1 MAIPLALIGMG
12 VDAGMKA
19 QTAYTQNRKAKEL
32 EARAKVRPTL
42 GIPTAL
48 QEKANLAK
56 NMANSSL
63 LPAQGYYENQ
73 LGSSTARAN
82 REIQN
87 TGGSASDIIAGLTQV
102 DANNRAQLSG
112 LAAAGAQN
120 QQQNMGNYGN
130 TLSEVAGQQN
140 EMFDYNQNQPY
151 QSQQLKIQS
160 LRDASNRNLNNAI
173 STGVDT
179 AQTYDTGKQMDDIFG
194 TNYYGGNGEKKIGAR
209 STRPSKTPG
218 TKMFNNVK
226 SSNITGDDGNFIN
239 DYQEQYRGR

>member
-1 MAIPLALIGMG
+1 MAIPLALIGMAA
-12 VDAGMKA
+12 DAGMKA
-19 QTAYTQNRKAKEL
+19 QTAYSQDRQRKQLQA
-32 EARAKVRPTL
+32 AAKVRPIL

-73 LGSSTARAN
+73 LGASTSRAN

-87 TGGSASDIIAGLTQV
+87 TGGSASDVIAGLTQV
-102 DANNRAQLSG
+102 DANNRNQLSA
-112 LAAAGAQN
+112 LAAAGAEN
-120 QQQNMGNYGN
+120 QQQNKASYGN

-160 LRDASNRNLNNAI
+160 LRDSSNRNLNNAI
-173 STGVDT
+173 SSGIDL
-179 AQTYDTGKQMDDIFG
+179 ASNYDTGKQMDDVYG
-194 TNYYGGNGEKKIGAR
+194 TNYYGGNRQVGAR
-209 STRPSKTPG
+209 APRSSRSASGAPSAPNAPQQYSP
-218 TKMFNNVK
+218 MFNNT
-226 SSNITGDDGNFIN
+226 NLGMAPI
-239 DYQEQYRGR
+239 Q